1 MTPINAKVEVQGNLD
16 KALRQLKKKMEKEGL
31 VRDMKRNMY
40 YEKPTQRRRKSL
52 LKAIKQQNQ
61 ARKDAV

>member
-61 ARKDAV
+61 MRKETG

>member
-61 ARKDAV
+61 ARKDGV

>member
-52 LKAIKQQNQ
+52 LKAIKQQNK

>member
-52 LKAIKQQNQ
+52 LKAIKQQSQ
-61 ARKDAV
+61 IRKEEV

>member
-52 LKAIKQQNQ
+52 LKAIKTQNQ
-61 ARKDAV
+61 ARKDQV

>member
-61 ARKDAV
+61 IRKEEV

>member
-61 ARKDAV
+61 MRKEEV

>member
-31 VRDMKRNMY
+31 VKDMKRNMY

-52 LKAIKQQNQ
+52 LKAIKQQSQ
-61 ARKDAV
+61 IRKEEV

>member
-1 MTPINAKVEVQGNLD
+1 
-16 KALRQLKKKMEKEGL
+16 
-31 VRDMKRNMY
+31 MKRNMY

-61 ARKDAV
+61 MRKEEV

>member
-1 MTPINAKVEVQGNLD
+1 MGAVNAKVEVQGNLE

-31 VRDMKRNMY
+31 VRDIKRCMY

-52 LKAIKQQNQ
+52 LRAIKQQHLQ
-61 ARKDAV
+61 RKSEF